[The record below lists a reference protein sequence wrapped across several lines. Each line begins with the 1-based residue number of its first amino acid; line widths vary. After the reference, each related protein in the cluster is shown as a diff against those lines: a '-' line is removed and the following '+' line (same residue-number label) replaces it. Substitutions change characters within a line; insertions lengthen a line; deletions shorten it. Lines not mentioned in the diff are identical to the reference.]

1 MDKKQKSVMVQRSK
15 NSTGFPFGRILYDRA
30 VLYIT
35 HRTTPLTSQDPLRL
49 FPETPELCT
58 KIFFQKYLQKP
69 LAISEKICY
78 YIQVTW
84 MMTSIKQ
91 IGA

>member
-1 MDKKQKSVMVQRSK
+1 MTVRCFYYAPHHPIALM
-15 NSTGFPFGRILYDRA
+15 
-30 VLYIT
+30 
-35 HRTTPLTSQDPLRL
+35 DPLRL
-49 FPETPELCT
+49 FPEAPELCA

-69 LAISEKICY
+69 LAISGKICY

>member
-1 MDKKQKSVMVQRSK
+1 M
-15 NSTGFPFGRILYDRA
+15 GFPFGRILYDRA

-35 HRTTPLTSQDPLRL
+35 HRTAPLTPQDPLRL
-49 FPETPELCT
+49 FPEIPELCT

-69 LAISEKICY
+69 LAISRKICY

>member
-1 MDKKQKSVMVQRSK
+1 MTVRCFYYAPHHPIAL
-15 NSTGFPFGRILYDRA
+15 TGP
-30 VLYIT
+30 VE
-35 HRTTPLTSQDPLRL
+35 P
-49 FPETPELCT
+49 FPEIPELCT

>member
-1 MDKKQKSVMVQRSK
+1 MTVRCFYYAPHHPIDL
-15 NSTGFPFGRILYDRA
+15 I
-30 VLYIT
+30 
-35 HRTTPLTSQDPLRL
+35 DPLRI
-49 FPETPELCT
+49 FPEAPELCT
-58 KIFFQKYLQKP
+58 KIFFQKYLQKT
-69 LAISEKICY
+69 LAISRKICY

>member
-1 MDKKQKSVMVQRSK
+1 MIVCKEGEQVQGLKVQR
-15 NSTGFPFGRILYDRA
+15 GRGGEA
-30 VLYIT
+30 A
-35 HRTTPLTSQDPLRL
+35 TTPIKTA
-49 FPETPELCT
+49 TPESSNFF
-58 KIFFQKYLQKP
+58 KNIFQKP
-69 LAISEKICY
+69 LAISRKICY

>member
-1 MDKKQKSVMVQRSK
+1 MGDLLSVDFQASPICICGETAAAISDFSFGQSFHAK
-15 NSTGFPFGRILYDRA
+15 AKGSPFHGL
-30 VLYIT
+30 
-35 HRTTPLTSQDPLRL
+35 PLIFT
-49 FPETPELCT
+49 
-58 KIFFQKYLQKP
+58 FFQKYLQKP

>member
-1 MDKKQKSVMVQRSK
+1 MTVRCFYYAPHHPIAL
-15 NSTGFPFGRILYDRA
+15 TGP
-30 VLYIT
+30 VE
-35 HRTTPLTSQDPLRL
+35 L

-78 YIQVTW
+78 YIRVTW

>member
-1 MDKKQKSVMVQRSK
+1 M
-15 NSTGFPFGRILYDRA
+15 GFPFGRILYDRA
-30 VLYIT
+30 VLLL
-35 HRTTPLTSQDPLRL
+35 RTAPPPLTSQDPLSL
-49 FPETPELCT
+49 FPEIPELCT
-58 KIFFQKYLQKP
+58 KIFFQKYLQKT
-69 LAISEKICY
+69 LAISRKICY

>member
-1 MDKKQKSVMVQRSK
+1 MTVRRFYYAPHHPIDL
-15 NSTGFPFGRILYDRA
+15 I
-30 VLYIT
+30 
-35 HRTTPLTSQDPLRL
+35 DPLSL
-49 FPETPELCT
+49 FPEAPELCT

-69 LAISEKICY
+69 LAISGKICY

>member
-1 MDKKQKSVMVQRSK
+1 MVQSSK
-15 NSTGFPFGRILYDRA
+15 DATGFPFGRILYDRA
-30 VLYIT
+30 VLFIT

-49 FPETPELCT
+49 FPEAPELCT

-69 LAISEKICY
+69 LAISRKICY

>member
-1 MDKKQKSVMVQRSK
+1 MVQSSK
-15 NSTGFPFGRILYDRA
+15 DATGFPFGRILYDRA

-49 FPETPELCT
+49 FPEAPELCT

-69 LAISEKICY
+69 LAISGKICY

>member
-1 MDKKQKSVMVQRSK
+1 MTVRRFYYAPHHPIDLM
-15 NSTGFPFGRILYDRA
+15 
-30 VLYIT
+30 
-35 HRTTPLTSQDPLRL
+35 DPLRL

-69 LAISEKICY
+69 LAISRKICY

>member
-1 MDKKQKSVMVQRSK
+1 M
-15 NSTGFPFGRILYDRA
+15 GFQFRRILYDWA

-35 HRTTPLTSQDPLRL
+35 HRTTPLPSQAPLSL
-49 FPETPELCT
+49 FPEAPELCT
-58 KIFFQKYLQKP
+58 KIFSKIFAKP

>member
-1 MDKKQKSVMVQRSK
+1 M
-15 NSTGFPFGRILYDRA
+15 GFPFGRILYDRA

-35 HRTTPLTSQDPLRL
+35 HRTTPLTSQDPLHL
-49 FPETPELCT
+49 FPLNPELCA

-69 LAISEKICY
+69 LAISRKICY

>member
-1 MDKKQKSVMVQRSK
+1 MI
-15 NSTGFPFGRILYDRA
+15 GRCFYYAPHHPIDL
-30 VLYIT
+30 I
-35 HRTTPLTSQDPLRL
+35 DPLRI
-49 FPETPELCT
+49 FPEAPELCT

-78 YIQVTW
+78 YIRVTW

>member
-1 MDKKQKSVMVQRSK
+1 MTPFLYRIAQAFYKKYGNEISRLAFVFPNRRS
-15 NSTGFPFGRILYDRA
+15 G
-30 VLYIT
+30 
-35 HRTTPLTSQDPLRL
+35 
-49 FPETPELCT
+49 
-58 KIFFQKYLQKP
+58 IFFQKYLQKP